1 MDKLFGPLG
10 KEWCVYFYILSI
22 VAYVAFILAV
32 FGLGG
37 YLIARFNKLNSNH
50 VLNLV
55 VIIVNTFFVYIG
67 QRLMHTMCIRSLL

>member
-10 KEWCVYFYILSI
+10 KEWCVYFYVLSI

-37 YLIARFNKLNSNH
+37 YLVARYDKLNGNH
-50 VLNLV
+50 VFNLV
-55 VIIVNTFFVYIG
+55 MIIVNTFFVYIG
-67 QRLMHTMCIRSLL
+67 QRLLHTMCVRSLL

>member
-32 FGLGG
+32 FGLGA
-37 YLIARFNKLNSNH
+37 YIVARYDKL
-50 VLNLV
+50 
-55 VIIVNTFFVYIG
+55 
-67 QRLMHTMCIRSLL
+67 

>member
-1 MDKLFGPLG
+1 MDNLFGPLG
-10 KEWCVYFYILSI
+10 KEWCVYFYILSV

-37 YLIARFNKLNSNH
+37 YLVARYNKLNSNH
-50 VLNLV
+50 VFNLV

>member
-10 KEWCVYFYILSI
+10 KEWCLYFYILSI

-37 YLIARFNKLNSNH
+37 YLVARYKNLNSSH
-50 VLNLV
+50 IVNLV
-55 VIIVNTFFVYIG
+55 IIIVNTFFVYIG
-67 QRLMHTMCIRSLL
+67 QRLSHTMCVRSLL

>member
-37 YLIARFNKLNSNH
+37 YLVARYNKLNSNH
-50 VLNLV
+50 IFNLV

-67 QRLMHTMCIRSLL
+67 QRLMHTMCIKSLL

>member
-37 YLIARFNKLNSNH
+37 YLVARYDKLNSNH
-50 VLNLV
+50 VFNLAI
-55 VIIVNTFFVYIG
+55 IIVNTFFVYVG
-67 QRLMHTMCIRSLL
+67 QRLLHTMCVRSLL

>member
-32 FGLGG
+32 FGLGA
-37 YLIARFNKLNSNH
+37 YLVARYDKLNSNH
-50 VLNLV
+50 VFNLAI
-55 VIIVNTFFVYIG
+55 IIVNTFFVYIG
-67 QRLMHTMCIRSLL
+67 QRLLHTMCVRSLL

>member
-37 YLIARFNKLNSNH
+37 YLVARYNKLNSNH
-50 VLNLV
+50 VFNLV
-55 VIIVNTFFVYIG
+55 VIIMNTFFVYIG

>member
-50 VLNLV
+50 VFNLV

>member
-10 KEWCVYFYILSI
+10 KEWCLYFYILSI

-37 YLIARFNKLNSNH
+37 YLVARYKNLNSNH
-50 VLNLV
+50 IFNLV
-55 VIIVNTFFVYIG
+55 VLIVNTFFVYIG
-67 QRLMHTMCIRSLL
+67 QRLLHTMCVRSLL

>member
-10 KEWCVYFYILSI
+10 KEWCLYFYILSI

-37 YLIARFNKLNSNH
+37 YLVARYKNLNSSH
-50 VLNLV
+50 IVNLAI
-55 VIIVNTFFVYIG
+55 IIVNTFFVYIG
-67 QRLMHTMCIRSLL
+67 QRLLHTMCVRSLL

>member
-50 VLNLV
+50 IFNLV
-55 VIIVNTFFVYIG
+55 FIIVNTFFVYIG

>member
-37 YLIARFNKLNSNH
+37 YLVARYDKLNSNH
-50 VLNLV
+50 VFNLAI
-55 VIIVNTFFVYIG
+55 IIVNTFFVYIG
-67 QRLMHTMCIRSLL
+67 QRLLHTMCVRSLL